1 MVLIYPNQKI
11 YTITLNGFLSMFSLS
26 SVIEWNRKELKV
38 IFEVEIVIVNKIY
51 IIIISLASIG
61 KY

>member
-1 MVLIYPNQKI
+1 
-11 YTITLNGFLSMFSLS
+11 MFSLS

-51 IIIISLASIG
+51 NIIISLASIG